1 MTPTGSPQVPG
12 LGFVATPLFALL
24 ALISAVGTSGL
35 SICSSTL
42 PLLPI
47 NDMALMYL
55 LMSLFH
61 ASPWLR
67 LLSLPARQARHPLN
81 RIEGD

>member
-1 MTPTGSPQVPG
+1 MTSILG
-12 LGFVATPLFALL
+12 LAASPLFALL
-24 ALISAVGTSGL
+24 ATVSAVSTSGL
-35 SICSSTL
+35 SLCSTTL

-55 LMSLFH
+55 LMSVFH

-67 LLSLPARQARHPLN
+67 LLSQRSRRLGLFPSNHIQ
-81 RIEGD
+81 GD

>member
-1 MTPTGSPQVPG
+1 MTATGSPTVAL
-12 LGFVATPLFALL
+12 LGFAATPLFALL
-24 ALISAVGTSGL
+24 ALVSALSMSGL
-35 SICSSTL
+35 SLCSSTL

-55 LMSLFH
+55 LMSVFH

-67 LLSLPARQARHPLN
+67 LLSERTRQPRHTPH
-81 RIEGD
+81 RIKGD

>member
-1 MTPTGSPQVPG
+1 MTPTGAPQIPM
-12 LGFVATPLFALL
+12 LAFAATPLFALL
-24 ALISAVGTSGL
+24 ALVSAVGMSGP

-55 LMSLFH
+55 LMSIFH
-61 ASPWLR
+61 AAPWLR
-67 LLSLPARQARHPLN
+67 LLATPLRHTFN

>member
-1 MTPTGSPQVPG
+1 MTPTGSPQVPV
-12 LGFVATPLFALL
+12 LGFAATPLFALL
-24 ALISAVGTSGL
+24 ALVSTAGMSGL
-35 SICSSTL
+35 SICNSTL

-55 LMSLFH
+55 LMSIFH

-67 LLSLPARQARHPLN
+67 LLSPPTRQPRHPLN
-81 RIEGD
+81 RIQGD

>member
-1 MTPTGSPQVPG
+1 MTPAHAPKLPMLG
-12 LGFVATPLFALL
+12 LAATPLFGLL
-24 ALISAVGTSGL
+24 ALVSAAGMSGL
-35 SICSSTL
+35 SLCNATL

-55 LMSLFH
+55 LMSIFH

-67 LLSLPARQARHPLN
+67 LLSPPPRHSSN